1 MKTDEPSAKPLLTSA
16 VRLLESD
23 NPIGDWS
30 LFRPAGFFQAFKQA
44 FLNRR
49 CWNLTHI
56 ALDQDLSIGASVR
69 RSTANLGLKVNP
81 EFYIDRSN
89 SL

>member
-1 MKTDEPSAKPLLTSA
+1 MNRRRSHCLRRQCDSLR
-16 VRLLESD
+16 VD
-23 NPIGDWS
+23 DDPIGDWS